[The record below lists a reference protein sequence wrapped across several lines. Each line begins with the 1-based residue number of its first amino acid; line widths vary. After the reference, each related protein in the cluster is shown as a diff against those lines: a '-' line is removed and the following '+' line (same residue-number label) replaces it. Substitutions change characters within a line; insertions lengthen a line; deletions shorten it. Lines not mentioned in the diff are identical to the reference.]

1 MSKRIVVAGASGL
14 IGGEL
19 VAALRGR
26 GDAVTCL
33 VRREPR
39 GPFEARWEPSRG
51 VLDAGVLAGADAVV
65 VLNGASIARLP
76 WTAKYRRELAA
87 SRLAPVRTVVRAL
100 AELPGGTQAST
111 AGGATDGSGGTAG
124 GAADGSG
131 GTAGG
136 AADGSGGTAGG
147 AGQPLL
153 VSASAVGFYGS
164 QPGAELTESGAP
176 GATFLAGLCQRWEAQ
191 ALAAAPGTDVALL
204 RTAPVVHR
212 ESFLRPL
219 IAITRLGL
227 AGPLAGGRQVWPWI
241 SLADEVGAIL
251 HVIDH
256 RLTGPVNLCGPTPA
270 TANDVGRAVARLLRR
285 PFWLP
290 APAFGLRMALGR
302 EAADALLL
310 ADANVRPRALLD
322 SGFAFTHPTVSE
334 AIQAALE

>member
-100 AELPGGTQAST
+100 AELPGGA
-111 AGGATDGSGGTAG
+111 AGGAGGTGGTAG
-124 GAADGSG
+124 G
-131 GTAGG
+131 TAVG

-322 SGFAFTHPTVSE
+322 SGFAFAHPTVSE

>member
-1 MSKRIVVAGASGL
+1 MGANVSKRIVVAGASGL

-76 WTAKYRRELAA
+76 WTAKYRRELVA
-87 SRLAPVRTVVRAL
+87 SRLTPVRTVVRAL
-100 AELPGGTQAST
+100 AELPGGA
-111 AGGATDGSGGTAG
+111 AGGAGGAGGTGGTAV
-124 GAADGSG
+124 
-131 GTAGG
+131 G

>member
-1 MSKRIVVAGASGL
+1 MGANVSKRIVVAGASGL

-100 AELPGGTQAST
+100 AELPGGA
-111 AGGATDGSGGTAG
+111 AGGAGGTGGTAV
-124 GAADGSG
+124 
-131 GTAGG
+131 G